1 MSSGESEVPSSIRRG
16 LEDRVM
22 EIEVENSRLRRLVA
36 ELLLN
41 NQQLRNAHLPDQTI
55 AEDSIRTRVARDLRL
70 LQERNDDSLSS

>member
-1 MSSGESEVPSSIRRG
+1 MSSGEPEVPSSIRKG

-22 EIEVENSRLRRLVA
+22 ELEVENSRLRRLVA

-55 AEDSIRTRVARDLRL
+55 AEYSIRTRVARDLRL
-70 LQERNDDSLSS
+70 L